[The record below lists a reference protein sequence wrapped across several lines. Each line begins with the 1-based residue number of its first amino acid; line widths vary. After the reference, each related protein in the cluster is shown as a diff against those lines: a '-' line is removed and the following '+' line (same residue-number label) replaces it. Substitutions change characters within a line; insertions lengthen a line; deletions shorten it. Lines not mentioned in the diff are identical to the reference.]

1 MNDEAKFLK
10 MTTAP
15 LEKLIISLAIPTIL
29 IMLVTALYNSAD
41 MYFVGKLGNSATAA
55 VGVSLSIMAIIQA
68 TGFFFGQGA
77 GNYVS
82 RALGAKRI
90 KDAEQMAATGFFLAF
105 TGGVLIAVLGT
116 IFIRPLASALGA
128 TETSLDYTVDYI
140 RFILLAA
147 PFMVS
152 STMLNNLLRFQ
163 GSAVFSAIGMVS
175 GAVLNVALDPLLIY
189 VFDLGVSGAAIAT
202 AISQFVAFL
211 LLLSGCQRKGNVRI
225 SIKNFKLTGAR
236 FYEIFKGGLPSL
248 LRQALM
254 SLATIALNNSA
265 KPYGDAVIAAVAVVN
280 RIVMMAN
287 STMLG
292 LGQGF
297 QPVCGFCYGAKLY
310 NRVKRGFRF
319 CVTISAILLTI
330 CAVFLFIFAP
340 SVIGFFRDDPVVIE
354 TALPILRVS
363 ACIMPFMSWIVL
375 TNTTLQTTG
384 QALPASI
391 LSFARQGFFQIPFI
405 LIAVPFLGVRGI
417 QMANPIADFCTFL
430 VSLPF
435 GISILRRMK
444 EPDAPV
450 TLNDGFVMPELADV
464 E

>member
-1 MNDEAKFLK
+1 MTEDAKFLK
-10 MTTAP
+10 MTTEP
-15 LEKLIISLAIPTIL
+15 VEKLIVKLAIPTIL

-55 VGVSLSIMAIIQA
+55 VGISLSIMAIIQA

-82 RALGAKRI
+82 RALGAKQM
-90 KDAEQMAATGFFLAF
+90 KEAEQMAATGFFLAF
-105 TGGVLIAVLGT
+105 AGGILIAVLGT
-116 IFIRPLASALGA
+116 IFIKPLSLALGA

-140 RFILLAA
+140 RYILIAA

-163 GSAVFSAIGMVS
+163 GSAVFSAVGMIS
-175 GAVLNVALDPLLIY
+175 GAVLNVVLDPILIS
-189 VFDLGVSGAAIAT
+189 VVGWGVAGAAIAT
-202 AISQFVAFL
+202 AFSQFVAFL
-211 LLLSGCQRKGNVRI
+211 LLLAGCQRKGNVRI
-225 SIKNFKLTGAR
+225 SIKNFKLTRAR

-297 QPVCGFCYGAKLY
+297 QPVCGFNYGARRY
-310 NRVKRGFRF
+310 DRVKKGFKF
-319 CVTISAILLTI
+319 CVTISAILL
-330 CAVFLFIFAP
+330 AVCSVILFIFAP
-340 SVIGFFRDDPVVIE
+340 TVISFFRNDPEVISIA
-354 TALPILRVS
+354 TPILRVS
-363 ACIMPFMSWIVL
+363 ACIMPCMSWIVL
-375 TNTTLQTTG
+375 STTTLQTTG
-384 QALPASI
+384 QALPASV
-391 LSFARQGFFQIPFI
+391 LSFARQGFFQIPFV
-405 LIAVPFLGVRGI
+405 LIFVPILGVRGI
-417 QMANPIADFCTFL
+417 QFANPIADFCTFL
-430 VSLPF
+430 VSLPI
-435 GISILRRMK
+435 GIRALRRMSG
-444 EPDAPV
+444 PA
-450 TLNDGFVMPELADV
+450 DGKITIYNENEFDLE
-464 E
+464 